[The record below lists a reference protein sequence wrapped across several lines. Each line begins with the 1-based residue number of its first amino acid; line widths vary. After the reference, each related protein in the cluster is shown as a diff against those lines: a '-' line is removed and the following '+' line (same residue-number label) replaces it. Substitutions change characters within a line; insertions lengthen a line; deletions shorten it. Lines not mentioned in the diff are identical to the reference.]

1 MNKGSPKGKLL
12 RKILGA
18 AALVAVFTAVIS
30 AVPDHRLAWQGP
42 LVMGTLSMPKP
53 NPSHIIVMRDT
64 RPNSDSMF
72 SLLGFISVMGILAL
86 GGRWFFGKPSTEK
99 VPEKAVPPLVF
110 P

>member
-1 MNKGSPKGKLL
+1 MNKGSGKGKLR

-18 AALVAVFTAVIS
+18 AALVVIFTAVIS
-30 AVPDHRLAWQGP
+30 AVPDNRLAWQGP

-53 NPSHIIVMRDT
+53 NTSHIILGDP

-72 SLLGFISVMGILAL
+72 SLLGFLSVMGILAL
-86 GGRWFFGKPSTEK
+86 GGRWFFAKPSAGKVAEK
-99 VPEKAVPPLVF
+99 VVHPLVF

>member
-1 MNKGSPKGKLL
+1 MNKGSSKGKMM

-18 AALVAVFTAVIS
+18 AALVIVFAAVIS
-30 AVPDHRLAWQGP
+30 AVPDNRLAWQGP

-53 NPSHIIVMRDT
+53 NPSHILLHDPL
-64 RPNSDSMF
+64 PNSDSMF

-86 GGRWFFGKPSTEK
+86 GGRWFFGKPSPGKVREK
-99 VPEKAVPPLVF
+99 PVHPLVF